1 MIRGRH
7 RGLPVAIDRAIVLPN
22 EFSKKTDN
30 PEPDLYAQ
38 TNSALN
44 TGIRSQASGG
54 PTNDN
59 GTERPE
65 VPTNA
70 GHEMKKY
77 PRTGTRPLDVVPES
91 LQATPAMKPVTG
103 ESRPVSPSALSFPST
118 TGSREQV
125 NSQARNDP

>member
-7 RGLPVAIDRAIVLPN
+7 RGLPVAIDRAIVLPS
-22 EFSKKTDN
+22 EFNKKTDN
-30 PEPDLYAQ
+30 AEPNLYAQ
-38 TNSALN
+38 THSGLN
-44 TGIRSQASGG
+44 QGIRSQASGG
-54 PTNDN
+54 HTDY
-59 GTERPE
+59 GAETPE
-65 VPTNA
+65 IPTNA

-118 TGSREQV
+118 IGSREQV
-125 NSQARNDP
+125 NFQERNDA